1 MFEVY
6 VLTKKNKSAM
16 MKVGGY
22 LLTLSSAIFL
32 ALTLLGVIMF
42 APIAIALIA
51 ASVVVNRRYIEYE
64 YSFFDDEVRF
74 AKIIN
79 KNKRKVLK
87 GYNMS
92 EVVIIAPAGDQSL
105 YQYENDNGA
114 KVRDLS
120 SGDKDAKVYVMVAK
134 GQERME
140 MVRFEPDEKY
150 LDAVCRRF
158 GMKVKR

>member
-114 KVRDLS
+114 K
-120 SGDKDAKVYVMVAK
+120 
-134 GQERME
+134 EN
-140 MVRFEPDEKY
+140 
-150 LDAVCRRF
+150 
-158 GMKVKR
+158 

>member
-6 VLTKKNKSAM
+6 VLTKKNKSTM

-79 KNKRKVLK
+79 KNKRKALK

-105 YQYENDNGA
+105 YQYEHDNGA

-140 MVRFEPDEKY
+140 IVRFEPDRKS
-150 LDAVCRRF
+150 V
-158 GMKVKR
+158 V